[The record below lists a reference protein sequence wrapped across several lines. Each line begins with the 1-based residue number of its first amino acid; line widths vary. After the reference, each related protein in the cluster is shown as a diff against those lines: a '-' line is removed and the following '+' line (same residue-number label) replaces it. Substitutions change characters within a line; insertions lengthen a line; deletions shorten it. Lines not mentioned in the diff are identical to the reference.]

1 MILIVLIVS
10 GLSRSQESLLEL
22 AANKSRGKM
31 RNRRKQSSNG
41 IIEREERGGGIIQS
55 AGSSHIRDSLVTLVC
70 VLLEPLQ
77 KIFPFIETHG

>member
-41 IIEREERGGGIIQS
+41 IREGEEREERGG
-55 AGSSHIRDSLVTLVC
+55 RDNPVC
-70 VLLEPLQ
+70 RQ
-77 KIFPFIETHG
+77 FPH

>member
-41 IIEREERGGGIIQS
+41 IIEREGGEG
-55 AGSSHIRDSLVTLVC
+55 G
-70 VLLEPLQ
+70 E
-77 KIFPFIETHG
+77 G